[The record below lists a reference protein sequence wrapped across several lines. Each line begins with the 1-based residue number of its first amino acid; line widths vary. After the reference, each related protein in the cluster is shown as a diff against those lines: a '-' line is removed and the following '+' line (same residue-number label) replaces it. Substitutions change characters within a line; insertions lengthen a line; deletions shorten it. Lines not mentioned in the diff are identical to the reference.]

1 MTHPDIQK
9 LITDFATILDRDP
22 MDQME
27 DTPSILSRFTKLIAK
42 ECAGIAHGSD
52 MPGPD
57 IKYHFGIEE

>member
-1 MTHPDIQK
+1 MLHPNVEN
-9 LITDFATILDRDP
+9 LINDFAVILDRDP

-27 DTPSILSRFTKLIAK
+27 DTPSILARFTKLVAK

-52 MPGPD
+52 MPGAD

>member
-1 MTHPDIQK
+1 MMHSDVEK

-27 DTPSILSRFTKLIAK
+27 DTPSILARFTKLIAK

-52 MPGPD
+52 KASAD
-57 IKYHFGIEE
+57 IKYHFGIGE

>member
-1 MTHPDIQK
+1 MMHSDVEK

-27 DTPSILSRFTKLIAK
+27 DTTSILARFTKLIAK

-52 MPGPD
+52 MPGAD
-57 IKYHFGIEE
+57 IKYHFGIGE